1 MVKNFESKGLMHP
14 EQKEEKTVCGKIW
27 EGKKEK
33 KGKEGRKKTVGLFTR
48 HCS

>member
-27 EGKKEK
+27 KGKKEK
-33 KGKEGRKKTVGLFTR
+33 KKERREEKKP
-48 HCS
+48 